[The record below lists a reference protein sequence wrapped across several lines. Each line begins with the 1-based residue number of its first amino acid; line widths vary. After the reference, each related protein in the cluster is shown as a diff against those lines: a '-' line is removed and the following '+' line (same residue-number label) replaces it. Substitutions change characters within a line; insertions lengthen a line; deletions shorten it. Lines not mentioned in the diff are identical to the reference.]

1 KGQTGAESDASL
13 RNSDLQPLHH
23 LKVSELKTDQAPY
36 HLINAALNIE
46 ASKYANRRGRNADFF
61 IFSPLF
67 TGSAATGYVE
77 TKQMQREV
85 TGPPA
90 GTAMAVSGAA
100 ASSNMGSATIKP
112 LVPTLAIL
120 NIRLGYWLT
129 NPAKVAATLKKPLIF
144 WFLDRFYFIKEA
156 LGLLHEDS
164 ETVFPTDSRPT
175 ATLPLS
181 PFLPLPS
188 N

>member
-1 KGQTGAESDASL
+1 MAARALPRLKGQTGAETDDPL
-13 RNSDLQPLHH
+13 RNSDLAAVGSLR
-23 LKVSELKTDQAPY
+23 VSELRTDQAPY

-67 TGSAATGYVE
+67 TGSEATGYVE
-77 TKQMQREV
+77 TAQMEKEM
-85 TGPPA
+85 TGLTA

-120 NIRLGYWLT
+120 NVRLGYWLT
-129 NPAKVAATLKKPLIF
+129 NPATVAGTLKKSLVWRLF
-144 WFLDRFYFIKEA
+144 DRLYFVKEL
-156 LGLLHEDS
+156 LGLL
-164 ETVFPTDSRPT
+164 TRGQ
-175 ATLPLS
+175 
-181 PFLPLPS
+181 
-188 N
+188 